1 MSKIHGHVFLVTIS
15 MAVPAYAQDGVD
27 IEEEVVVSESEA
39 EEVVLDPNVP
49 QSTRSACFSVRR
61 INSFSAFHDEYIY
74 IQERGSRHYL
84 LTMHRGCFGL
94 RSARDIAIRN
104 HTDRVC
110 SNSQAEV
117 SYRGPGSRL
126 EKCFIRTVEAVEDR
140 AAARTLVESRARR

>member
-1 MSKIHGHVFLVTIS
+1 MSKIYGSVSLVIIS
-15 MAVPAYAQDGVD
+15 MVVPVYAQDSVE
-27 IEEEVVVSESEA
+27 IEEEVVVSESEV
-39 EEVVLDPNVP
+39 EEVVLDPSAP
-49 QSTRSACFSVRR
+49 RSTRPACFSVRR

-74 IQERGSRHYL
+74 IQDRGSRHYL

-94 RSARDIAIRN
+94 RSARDIAIQN

-117 SYRGPGSRL
+117 SYRGPGARL

-140 AAARTLVESRARR
+140 AAARALVESRARR